1 MKKRHLALRFAGFQ
15 AAVAFAVMAASDLN
29 LYDTLSNPVL
39 KGVAWG
45 VASLVLSVALVVL
58 SLIAER
64 FVLRGIDVSEEVD
77 RQRNIG
83 VAMVEVAV
91 YVSIGLLLHGLLG

>member
-1 MKKRHLALRFAGFQ
+1 MKGA
-15 AAVAFAVMAASDLN
+15 
-29 LYDTLSNPVL
+29 
-39 KGVAWG
+39 AWG
-45 VASLVLSVALVVL
+45 VSSLVLSVALVVL